1 MEGPPPALW
10 ITLICIHPN
19 FHRRL
24 RPEASPMNHTRIAA
38 EAIRFRIS
46 TIRRP
51 LVSSETIDVDAMAA
65 AALTAASPE
74 VDSALRVIATAW
86 QRAGF
91 DPEEMIEPWRGE
103 QAEYFRGRP
112 ELIDLIDVIVRGASR
127 SNAAA

>member
-1 MEGPPPALW
+1 
-10 ITLICIHPN
+10 
-19 FHRRL
+19 
-24 RPEASPMNHTRIAA
+24 MNHTRIAA

-65 AALTAASPE
+65 AAVTAASPE

-91 DPEEMIEPWRGE
+91 DAEELIEPWRGE
-103 QAEYFRGRP
+103 QAEYFRSRP
-112 ELIDLIDVIVRGASR
+112 ELIDLIDVIVEGASG
-127 SNAAA
+127 STAAA

>member
-1 MEGPPPALW
+1 
-10 ITLICIHPN
+10 
-19 FHRRL
+19 
-24 RPEASPMNHTRIAA
+24 MNHTRIAA

-65 AALTAASPE
+65 AAVAAASPE

-91 DPEEMIEPWRGE
+91 DPEELSEPWRGE
-103 QAEYFRGRP
+103 QAEYFRSRP

-127 SNAAA
+127 ATAAA

>member
-1 MEGPPPALW
+1 
-10 ITLICIHPN
+10 
-19 FHRRL
+19 
-24 RPEASPMNHTRIAA
+24 MNHTRIAA

-51 LVSSETIDVDAMAA
+51 LVSSETIDVDAIAVAA
-65 AALTAASPE
+65 VTAASPD

-103 QAEYFRGRP
+103 QAEYFRSRP

>member
-1 MEGPPPALW
+1 
-10 ITLICIHPN
+10 
-19 FHRRL
+19 
-24 RPEASPMNHTRIAA
+24 MNHTRIAA

-51 LVSSETIDVDAMAA
+51 LVSSETIDVEAMAA

-127 SNAAA
+127 STAAA